1 MDNQW
6 ENVKQLEMP
15 EEAFKQT
22 KEFEEPSF
30 GDSLYKV
37 TKKSPFLIAG
47 IIGFTAICGIGAYR
61 WRTSKIPP
69 ALFIVQ
75 LRVAAQGTAIAC
87 LTLGMMQHMYT
98 DYVTNKDNKH
108 KKN

>member
-1 MDNQW
+1 MKIISQ
-6 ENVKQLEMP
+6 ECIIATGHSQ
-15 EEAFKQT
+15 FI
-22 KEFEEPSF
+22 FF
-30 GDSLYKV
+30 
-37 TKKSPFLIAG
+37 AG

-61 WRTSKIPP
+61 WKTRKIPR
-69 ALFIVQ
+69 ALFIIQ

-98 DYVTNKDNKH
+98 DYVTNKDIKH